1 MEPNDAKVEISEED
15 TKHEDIAQDVL
26 DSDQTDWKAKALE
39 LQGIAKRRATQLA
52 KAKERLAA
60 VPEKPEAKPQ
70 DKPRKKSDELDYTH
84 LAFHNSK
91 SNTLKIESEEEIEW
105 VKQQL
110 EETGKPLQGLLNSKY
125 FQTEYKSFKD
135 SKAVDDSVPNVKG
148 RSNQPSAS
156 RSLEYWMNR
165 GDELPED
172 TYENKQLILDIV
184 DARYKK
190 AKEGR

>member
-1 MEPNDAKVEISEED
+1 MEKNDQTVEISEED
-15 TKHEDIAQDVL
+15 VKHEEIPQEVL

-60 VPEKPEAKPQ
+60 APVPEAKPQ
-70 DKPRKKSDELDYTH
+70 DKTERKKKSDELDYTH

-125 FQTEYKSFKD
+125 FQ
-135 SKAVDDSVPNVKG
+135 
-148 RSNQPSAS
+148 
-156 RSLEYWMNR
+156 
-165 GDELPED
+165 
-172 TYENKQLILDIV
+172 
-184 DARYKK
+184 
-190 AKEGR
+190 